1 MSRSGEPA
9 GYHRRRGGCRES
21 HARTRHR
28 RHPHHGRR
36 RLLRHRRDRP
46 QPPGL
51 GGDGAQQLFVAARDC
66 GVDAVK
72 LQKRDNRALFT
83 RSQYEAPYDNENS
96 FGADVRRAPRGARAR
111 QRARTPSYSRCAKE
125 LGAGAVRDGLRRG
138 ERRSARRARP
148 ARVQDRLRRPHEHAA
163 APTRGRAREAD
174 GRVDRRRDDRGRR
187 PRRRDG
193 AADQPTAL
201 PAPVHG
207 HLPGRRRGAQPRR
220 DHDATAS
227 ATRTSSSASP
237 TIRTGSRWRSSP
249 TCSALG

>member
-1 MSRSGEPA
+1 MSRSGERA
-9 GYHRRRGGCRES
+9 GYHRPRGGCRES

-51 GGDGAQQLFVAARDC
+51 GGDGAAARSSP
-66 GVDAVK
+66 
-72 LQKRDNRALFT
+72 RATAAST
-83 RSQYEAPYDNENS
+83 RSSSRSGTTARSSPASQYEAPYDNENS
-96 FGADVRRAPRGARAR
+96 FGATYGEHREALELDSGRVRGAAR
-111 QRARTPSYSRCAKE
+111 VREGARP
-125 LGAGAVRDGLRRG
+125 GVVRDGLRRG

-148 ARVQDRLRRPHEHAA
+148 ARVQDRLGRPHEHAA
-163 APTRGRAREAD
+163 AQARRLAREAD
-174 GRVDRRRDDRGRR
+174 GRVHRRRDDRGRR

-193 AADQPTAL
+193 AADQPAAL

-207 HLPGRRRGAQPRR
+207 YVSGRRRGAQPRR
-220 DHDATAS
+220 DHDVPRALPGA
-227 ATRTSSSASP
+227 SSSASP
-237 TIRTGSRWRSSP
+237 TTRTGSRWRSSP